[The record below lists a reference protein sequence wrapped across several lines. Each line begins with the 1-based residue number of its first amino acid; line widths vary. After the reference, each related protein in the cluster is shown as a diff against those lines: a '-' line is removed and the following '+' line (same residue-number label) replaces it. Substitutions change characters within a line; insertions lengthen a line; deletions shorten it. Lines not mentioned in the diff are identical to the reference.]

1 MSDDDAP
8 NPESGREAGFAVDE
22 EVRSPRRAS
31 PPVRARPSRPAAAA
45 FRADSPARVVPAPR
59 LPPRPASRRPPPVAP
74 PSPG

>member
-59 LPPRPASRRPPPVAP
+59 LLPVPRPVVRRPSSPP
-74 PSPG
+74 G